1 MVALWAYHHH
11 LLPITKR
18 KIVIG
23 CLISPSKTLM
33 PFSCNNLGIFIVS
46 MFVSLDYLSGCLI
59 GISSSFTINHREN
72 SLGRHIGVSKNLLPF
87 LLQLSMFCW
96 KKELVGPCR
105 KWCGSARLK
114 SVSQGWMPFWQLKYY
129 IVNAYVGGWYP
140 VGISPY
146 CCWSFL
152 KCFKTLQ
159 CRTKCY
165 WICIFLL
172 FLSILYQFRF

>member
-33 PFSCNNLGIFIVS
+33 PFCCNNLGIFIVS

-59 GISSSFTINHREN
+59 GISPSFTINHREN
-72 SLGRHIGVSKNLLPF
+72 SLGCLIGVSKNLLPF

-114 SVSQGWMPFWQLKYY
+114 SVSQEMDAFLAAQILHSECICRGMIP
-129 IVNAYVGGWYP
+129 
-140 VGISPY
+140 
-146 CCWSFL
+146 CWHLSVL
-152 KCFKTLQ
+152 LLVIFKM
-159 CRTKCY
+159 
-165 WICIFLL
+165 F
-172 FLSILYQFRF
+172 